1 MEKQIC
7 HENLRLAVIE
17 PLELA
22 LGITEEA
29 PHDPRL
35 SPPQYILQ
43 EAATSAHPGP
53 FSDFCKQ
60 RFLWY
65 LEMYKRA
72 VQEGIEKEKARH
84 RGRFPTMPFE
94 SPSNGMLGRWDYLD
108 LQTRLGRVER
118 WIMKETLEWPERGK
132 EMATHKFELAMS
144 LRAQHEQISS
154 QLKRRSEAMI
164 DLTMVDDNPF
174 LWLLTY
180 IGRPMTQYDGGILK
194 VKIYIS
200 PNHPVEQPRVFM
212 ETPLYHVRVST
223 EKALIYLPARAEEMR
238 DHIDGIIDSLE
249 EEKPPFNP
257 LMTVNPDA
265 TELCWG
271 SKEQQ
276 RQYSRKLRRTVT
288 ESVEYVGIDQHW
300 PRSGSLTS
308 C

>member
-1 MEKQIC
+1 
-7 HENLRLAVIE
+7 
-17 PLELA
+17 
-22 LGITEEA
+22 
-29 PHDPRL
+29 
-35 SPPQYILQ
+35 
-43 EAATSAHPGP
+43 
-53 FSDFCKQ
+53 
-60 RFLWY
+60 
-65 LEMYKRA
+65 
-72 VQEGIEKEKARH
+72 
-84 RGRFPTMPFE
+84 
-94 SPSNGMLGRWDYLD
+94 
-108 LQTRLGRVER
+108 
-118 WIMKETLEWPERGK
+118 
-132 EMATHKFELAMS
+132 MATHKFELAMS

-288 ESVEYVGIDQHW
+288 ESVE
-300 PRSGSLTS
+300 
-308 C
+308 